1 MADQAQPDSAADDK
15 PQSFAA
21 MRHPG
26 ARVYLIG
33 GALAM
38 MADSIEHVISY
49 WMIYEKFHSPM
60 LGGFAILSHWLPFLL
75 FSVWA
80 GALADRFDPRRVI
93 QWGMVLFMLV
103 SFGWGVLFLT
113 DTLQMWHAAVLLTI
127 HGLAGVLWAPA
138 GQLLV
143 HDIVGGKQ
151 LQSAIR
157 TQATTRTLGLLLG
170 PAIGGGLMVWLGPTY
185 GIFINILIYLPL
197 TVWLWK
203 APYGPAF
210 REEEKPAENKQG
222 SNKLGGFAD
231 ILATLA
237 AIKDTPI
244 IITMIA
250 IAGVSSFVVGNAY
263 QGQMPAFAEALG
275 YGDAGLFYSLLFTAN
290 AAGAITAGV
299 VLETGGFLS
308 ARPKPVFIMVL
319 LWCAA
324 MAGFAATNSY
334 PLAFFL
340 LFMAGFLNLSFSSMS
355 RALVQLNAPPA
366 IRGRVIG
373 LYNMSDLGLRSFSG
387 MTVGFGGS
395 LIGIHWSLGLSAAL
409 LFVVVVVMMATMLRR
424 IPAKAAPET

>member
-1 MADQAQPDSAADDK
+1 MADTAQPDRAADEK

-26 ARVYLIG
+26 ARAYLIG

-75 FSVWA
+75 FSFWA
-80 GALADRFDPRRVI
+80 GSLADRFDPRRVI

-103 SFGWGVLFLT
+103 SLGWGVLFLT
-113 DTLQMWHAAVLLTI
+113 DSLQMWHAAVLLTI

-185 GIFINILIYLPL
+185 GIFINVLIYLPL
-197 TVWLWK
+197 TIWLWK

-210 REEEKPAENKQG
+210 RKEERPAA
-222 SNKLGGFAD
+222 NKLGGFAD
-231 ILATLA
+231 ILATFA
-237 AIKDTPI
+237 AIKGTPV

-290 AAGAITAGV
+290 AAGAITAGI
-299 VLETGGFLS
+299 VLETGGFQS

-324 MAGFAATNSY
+324 MAGFAATKSY
-334 PLAFFL
+334 PLAFLL

-355 RALVQLNAPPA
+355 RALVQLNSPPA

-395 LIGIHWSLGLSAAL
+395 LIGIHWSLGLSAAV
-409 LFVVVVVMMATMLRR
+409 LFVVVVAMMIAMLRR
-424 IPAKAAPET
+424 IPPETASDG

>member
-1 MADQAQPDSAADDK
+1 MADTAQPDGAADDK

-26 ARVYLIG
+26 ARAYLIG

-80 GALADRFDPRRVI
+80 GALADRFDPRRII
-93 QWGMVLFMLV
+93 QWGMVMFMLV

-113 DTLQMWHAAVLLTI
+113 DTLEMWHAVVLLII
-127 HGLAGVLWAPA
+127 HGMAGVIWSPA

-143 HDIVGGKQ
+143 HDIVGSGQ

-170 PAIGGGLMVWLGPTY
+170 PAIGGGLMIWLGPTY

-197 TVWLWK
+197 TIWLWK

-210 REEEKPAENKQG
+210 RKEKRPPP
-222 SNKLGGFAD
+222 SKLGGFAD

-237 AIKDTPI
+237 AIKDIPVV
-244 IITMIA
+244 ITMIA

-275 YGDAGLFYSLLFTAN
+275 YGDAGLFYSLLFAAN

-299 VLETGGFLS
+299 VLETGGFLA

-319 LWCAA
+319 LWSSA
-324 MAGFAATNSY
+324 MIGFAATESY
-334 PLAFFL
+334 PMAFAL
-340 LFMAGFLNLSFSSMS
+340 LFMAGFLNLAFSSMS
-355 RALVQLNAPPA
+355 RALVQINAPPA

-387 MTVGFGGS
+387 LTVGFGGS
-395 LIGIHWSLGLSAAL
+395 LIGIHWSLGLSATL
-409 LFVVVVVMMATMLRR
+409 LLVIVVAMMLVMLRKM
-424 IPAKAAPET
+424 PDAETADG

>member
-1 MADQAQPDSAADDK
+1 MADTPTTANSADDK

-26 ARVYLIG
+26 ARAYLTF

-38 MADSIEHVISY
+38 MADRIEHVISY

-75 FSVWA
+75 FSFWA
-80 GALADRFDPRRVI
+80 GGLADRFDPRRII
-93 QWGMVLFMLV
+93 QWGMALFMLV
-103 SFGWGVLFLT
+103 SFGWGYFFLT
-113 DTLQMWHAAVLLTI
+113 DTLEQWHAAVLLII

-138 GQLLV
+138 GQLLL

-157 TQATTRTLGLLLG
+157 TQATTRTMGLLLG
-170 PAIGGGLMVWLGPTY
+170 PAIGGGLMIWFGPVY

-197 TVWLWK
+197 TLWLWK

-210 REEEKPAENKQG
+210 RKEERPPA
-222 SNKLGGFAD
+222 SKLGGFAD
-231 ILATLA
+231 ALATIA
-237 AIKDTPI
+237 AIKDTPVI
-244 IITMIA
+244 FTMIA

-263 QGQMPAFAEALG
+263 QGQMPGFAEALG
-275 YGDAGLFYSLLFTAN
+275 YGDAGLFYSLLFAAN
-290 AAGAITAGV
+290 AAGAITAGI

-319 LWCAA
+319 LWCGA
-324 MAGFAATNSY
+324 MAGFAATESY
-334 PLAFFL
+334 PMAFFL
-340 LFMAGFLNLSFSSMS
+340 LFMAGFLNLAFSSMS
-355 RALVQLNAPPA
+355 RAIVQLNAPPA

-387 MTVGFGGS
+387 LTVGFGGS
-395 LIGIHWSLGLSAAL
+395 LIGIHWSLGLSATL
-409 LFVVVVVMMATMLRR
+409 LFVIVATMMLTMLR
-424 IPAKAAPET
+424 KLPEGGATSG

>member
-1 MADQAQPDSAADDK
+1 MADTAHPDSAADDK

-26 ARVYLIG
+26 ARAYLIG

-75 FSVWA
+75 FSFWA
-80 GALADRFDPRRVI
+80 GALADRFDPRRLI

-113 DTLQMWHAAVLLTI
+113 DTLEQWHAAVLLII
-127 HGLAGVLWAPA
+127 HGFAGVLWAPA

-157 TQATTRTLGLLLG
+157 TMATTRTLGLLLG

-197 TVWLWK
+197 TLWLWK

-210 REEEKPAENKQG
+210 RKEQKPAAT
-222 SNKLGGFAD
+222 KLSGFAD
-231 ILATLA
+231 IIATTKA
-237 AIKDTPI
+237 VKDTPVI
-244 IITMIA
+244 VTMIA

-263 QGQMPAFAEALG
+263 QGQMPGFAEALG

-299 VLETGGFLS
+299 VLETGGFQS
-308 ARPKPVFIMVL
+308 ARPRPVFIMVL
-319 LWCAA
+319 LWCCA
-324 MAGFAATNSY
+324 MIGFAATKSY
-334 PLAFFL
+334 LLAFFL
-340 LFMAGFLNLSFSSMS
+340 LFMAGFLNLAFSSMS
-355 RALVQLNAPPA
+355 RSLVQLNAPTP

-373 LYNMSDLGLRSFSG
+373 LYNMADLGLRSFSG
-387 MTVGFGGS
+387 LTVGFGGS
-395 LIGIHWSLGLSAAL
+395 LIGIHWSLGLSATL
-409 LFVVVVVMMATMLRR
+409 LFVIIVAMMLIMLRK
-424 IPAKAAPET
+424 IPEAKTTDS

>member
-1 MADQAQPDSAADDK
+1 MADTVQPDGAADDR

-26 ARVYLIG
+26 ARAYLIG

-49 WMIYEKFHSPM
+49 WMIWEKFHSPM

-75 FSVWA
+75 FSFWA
-80 GALADRFDPRRVI
+80 GSLADRFDPRRII

-113 DTLQMWHAAVLLTI
+113 DTLEMWHAAVLLVI

-157 TQATTRTLGLLLG
+157 TQATTRTMGLLLG

-197 TVWLWK
+197 VIWLWK
-203 APYGPAF
+203 APYGPAY
-210 REEEKPAENKQG
+210 RKEERPAA
-222 SNKLGGFAD
+222 SKLSGFAD
-231 ILATLA
+231 IMATLA
-237 AIKDTPI
+237 AIKGTPV

-250 IAGVSSFVVGNAY
+250 IAGVSSFILGNAY

-275 YGDAGLFYSLLFTAN
+275 YGDAGMFYSLLFAAN
-290 AAGAITAGV
+290 AIGALTAGV

-308 ARPKPVFIMVL
+308 ARPRPVFIMVI
-319 LWCAA
+319 LWCCA
-324 MAGFAATNSY
+324 MIGFATTDNY
-334 PLAFFL
+334 PMAFFM
-340 LFMAGFLNLSFSSMS
+340 LFIAGFLNLAFSSMS

-366 IRGRVIG
+366 SRGRVIG
-373 LYNMSDLGLRSFSG
+373 LHNMADLGLRSFSG
-387 MTVGFGGS
+387 LTVGFGGS

-409 LFVVVVVMMATMLRR
+409 LFVVVLVMMLVMLRKM
-424 IPAKAAPET
+424 PDGSTAGG

>member
-1 MADQAQPDSAADDK
+1 MADNLASTDK
-15 PQSFAA
+15 ASERPQSFAA

-26 ARVYLIG
+26 ARAYLIG

-75 FSVWA
+75 FSFWA
-80 GALADRFDPRRVI
+80 GGLADRFDPRRII

-113 DTLQMWHAAVLLTI
+113 DTLEMWHAAVLLVI
-127 HGLAGVLWAPA
+127 HGVAGVLWAPA

-143 HDIVGGKQ
+143 HDIVGGQQ

-157 TQATTRTLGLLLG
+157 TMATTRTLGLLLG

-185 GIFINILIYLPL
+185 GIFVNILIYLPV
-197 TVWLWK
+197 TIWLWK

-210 REEEKPAENKQG
+210 RKEEKPAA
-222 SNKLGGFAD
+222 NKLGGFTD
-231 ILATLA
+231 MVATLKT
-237 AIKDTPI
+237 IKDTPV

-250 IAGVSSFVVGNAY
+250 IAGVSSFIVGNAY
-263 QGQMPAFAEALG
+263 QGQMPGFAEALG
-275 YGDAGLFYSLLFTAN
+275 YGDAGMFYSLLFTAN

-319 LWCAA
+319 LWCGA
-324 MAGFAATNSY
+324 MIGFAATESY
-334 PLAFFL
+334 PMAFAL

-387 MTVGFGGS
+387 LTVGFGGS

-409 LFVVVVVMMATMLRR
+409 LFVVVVVMMLVMLRQLS
-424 IPAKAAPET
+424 PGNSAGG

>member
-1 MADQAQPDSAADDK
+1 MANSLASTDKTPEK

-26 ARVYLIG
+26 ARAYLIG

-38 MADSIEHVISY
+38 MADSVEHVISY

-103 SFGWGVLFLT
+103 SLGWGILFLT

-143 HDIVGGKQ
+143 HDIVGGTQ

-157 TQATTRTLGLLLG
+157 TMATTRTLGLLLG
-170 PAIGGGLMVWLGPTY
+170 PAVGGGLMIWLGPTY
-185 GIFINILIYLPL
+185 GIFVNVLIYLPL
-197 TVWLWK
+197 TIWLWK

-210 REEEKPAENKQG
+210 RKEERPQG
-222 SNKLGGFAD
+222 NKLGGLAD

-237 AIKDTPI
+237 AIKGTPVI
-244 IITMIA
+244 VTMIA

-275 YGDAGLFYSLLFTAN
+275 YGDAGLFYSLLFAAN
-290 AAGAITAGV
+290 AAGAITAGI

-308 ARPKPVFIMVL
+308 ARPKSVFVMVI
-319 LWCAA
+319 LWCCA
-324 MAGFAATNSY
+324 MAGFAATRSY

-340 LFMAGFLNLSFSSMS
+340 LFMAGFLNLAFSSMS
-355 RALVQLNAPPA
+355 RALVQLNAPPE

-409 LFVVVVVMMATMLRR
+409 LFVVVLTMMATMLRR
-424 IPAKAAPET
+424 IPAQG

>member
-1 MADQAQPDSAADDK
+1 MTNNPTSIDK
-15 PQSFAA
+15 GAEKRQSFAA

-26 ARVYLIG
+26 ARAYLIG
-33 GALAM
+33 GAGAM

-93 QWGMVLFMLV
+93 QLGMGLFMLV

-113 DTLQMWHAAVLLTI
+113 DTLEMWHAVVLLII
-127 HGLAGVLWAPA
+127 HGFAGVLWAPA
-138 GQLLV
+138 SQLLL
-143 HDIVGGKQ
+143 HDIVGGSQ

-157 TQATTRTLGLLLG
+157 TMATSRTLGLLLG
-170 PAIGGGLMVWLGPTY
+170 PAVGGGLMIALGSTY
-185 GIFINILIYLPL
+185 GIFVNVLIYLPL
-197 TVWLWK
+197 TLWLWK

-210 REEEKPAENKQG
+210 REEGRPAG
-222 SNKLGGFAD
+222 NKLGGFAD
-231 ILATLA
+231 IMATMR
-237 AIKDTPI
+237 AIRGTPI
-244 IITMIA
+244 IVTMIT
-250 IAGVSSFVVGNAY
+250 IAGVSSFIIGNAY

-275 YGDAGLFYSLLFTAN
+275 YGDAGLFYSLLFAAN

-308 ARPKPVFIMVL
+308 ARPKPVFIMVM
-319 LWCAA
+319 LWCCAIG
-324 MAGFAATNSY
+324 GFAATKSY
-334 PLAFFL
+334 PVAFFM

-355 RALVQLNAPPA
+355 RALVQLNAPAA

-387 MTVGFGGS
+387 ITIGIGGS
-395 LIGIHWSLGLSAAL
+395 VVGVHWSLGASAAAL
-409 LFVVVVVMMATMLRR
+409 LVITFALWPIAMRSRR
-424 IPAKAAPET
+424 ADPAPGE

>member
-1 MADQAQPDSAADDK
+1 MADTPASTGDDSDK

-26 ARVYLIG
+26 ARAYLIG

-103 SFGWGVLFLT
+103 SFGWGILFLT
-113 DTLQMWHAAVLLTI
+113 DSLEMWHAAVLLTI

-170 PAIGGGLMVWLGPTY
+170 PAIGGGLMIWLGPTY
-185 GIFINILIYLPL
+185 GIFVNILIYLPL
-197 TVWLWK
+197 TIWLWK
-203 APYGPAF
+203 APYGPAY
-210 REEEKPAENKQG
+210 RKEERPPA
-222 SNKLGGFAD
+222 NKLGGIAD

-237 AIKDTPI
+237 AIKGTPV

-319 LWCAA
+319 LWCGA
-324 MAGFAATNSY
+324 MAGFAATESY
-334 PLAFFL
+334 PLAFLL
-340 LFMAGFLNLSFSSMS
+340 LFMAGFLNLAFSSMS

-366 IRGRVIG
+366 IHGRVIG

-387 MTVGFGGS
+387 LTVGFGGS

-409 LFVVVVVMMATMLRR
+409 LFVVVVIMMGTMLRQ
-424 IPAKAAPET
+424 IPAES

>member
-1 MADQAQPDSAADDK
+1 MTINRASIDNCGEK
-15 PQSFAA
+15 RQSFAA

-26 ARVYLIG
+26 ARAYLIG

-49 WMIYEKFHSPM
+49 WIIYEKFHSPM

-93 QWGMVLFMLV
+93 QLGMGLFMLV
-103 SFGWGVLFLT
+103 SCGWGVLFLT
-113 DTLQMWHAAVLLTI
+113 DTLEMWHAAVLLVI

-143 HDIVGGKQ
+143 HDIVGGTQ

-157 TQATTRTLGLLLG
+157 TMATTRTLGMLLG
-170 PAIGGGLMVWLGPTY
+170 PAVGGGLMIALGPTY
-185 GIFINILIYLPL
+185 GIFVNVLIYLPL
-197 TVWLWK
+197 TLWLWK

-210 REEEKPAENKQG
+210 REEERPVG
-222 SNKLGGFAD
+222 NKLGGFTD
-231 ILATLA
+231 IMATMR
-237 AIKDTPI
+237 AIKGTPVI
-244 IITMIA
+244 VTMIT
-250 IAGVSSFVVGNAY
+250 IAGVSSFIIGNGY

-275 YGDAGLFYSLLFTAN
+275 YGDAGMFYSLLFAAN

-299 VLETGGFLS
+299 VLETGGFLA
-308 ARPKPVFIMVL
+308 ARPKPVFIMVM
-319 LWCAA
+319 LWCCAI
-324 MAGFAATNSY
+324 AGFAAAKSY
-334 PLAFFL
+334 PVAFFL
-340 LFMAGFLNLSFSSMS
+340 LFVAGFLNLSFSSMS
-355 RALVQLNAPPA
+355 RALVQLNAPAA

-387 MTVGFGGS
+387 IILGIGGS
-395 LIGIHWSLGLSAAL
+395 VVGVHWSLGASAIAL
-409 LFVVVVVMMATMLRR
+409 LVITFVLSSITMRSRR
-424 IPAKAAPET
+424 AAPAPGE

>member
-1 MADQAQPDSAADDK
+1 MADSPATTDDDK

-49 WMIYEKFHSPM
+49 WMIYEKFNSPM

-80 GALADRFDPRRVI
+80 GALADRFDPRRII

-170 PAIGGGLMVWLGPTY
+170 PAIGGGLMLWLGPTY

-203 APYGPAF
+203 APYGPGY
-210 REEEKPAENKQG
+210 RKEERPAGQQSSG
-222 SNKLGGFAD
+222 KLGGLAD
-231 ILATLA
+231 ILATIQS
-237 AIKDTPI
+237 IKGTPI
-244 IITMIA
+244 IFTMIA

-263 QGQMPAFAEALG
+263 QGQMPAFAAALG
-275 YGDAGLFYSLLFTAN
+275 YGDAGIFYSLLFTAN

-308 ARPKPVFIMVL
+308 ARPRPVFIMVM
-319 LWCAA
+319 LWCCT
-324 MAGFAATNSY
+324 MIGFAITKSY
-334 PLAFFL
+334 PLAFLL

-355 RALVQLNAPPA
+355 RSLVQLNAPLA

-395 LIGIHWSLGLSAAL
+395 LIGIHWSLGLSGAV
-409 LFVVVVVMMATMLRR
+409 LFVVVGIMMAVML
-424 IPAKAAPET
+424 PKMTKKTADA

>member
-1 MADQAQPDSAADDK
+1 MADTAQPDVAADDQ

-26 ARVYLIG
+26 ARAYLIG

-49 WMIYEKFHSPM
+49 WMIYEKFNSPM

-80 GALADRFDPRRVI
+80 GALADRFDPRRII

-185 GIFINILIYLPL
+185 GIFVNILIYLPL
-197 TVWLWK
+197 TIWLWK

-210 REEEKPAENKQG
+210 RKEERPQGNKI
-222 SNKLGGFAD
+222 GGFAD
-231 ILATLA
+231 ILATLS
-237 AIKDTPI
+237 AIKGTPV

-250 IAGVSSFVVGNAY
+250 IAGVSSFIVGNAY
-263 QGQMPAFAEALG
+263 QGQMPAFAAALG
-275 YGDAGLFYSLLFTAN
+275 YGDAGMFYSLLFAAN
-290 AAGAITAGV
+290 ALGAITAGV
-299 VLETGGFLS
+299 VLETGGFQS
-308 ARPKPVFIMVL
+308 ARPRPVFIMVM
-319 LWCAA
+319 LWCGA
-324 MAGFAATNSY
+324 MAGFAVTESY
-334 PLAFFL
+334 ALAFFL

-355 RALVQLNAPPA
+355 RSLVQLNAPSA

-409 LFVVVVVMMATMLRR
+409 LFVVVVVMMLVMLRKM
-424 IPAKAAPET
+424 PDGSTAGS